1 MTLRKFHVAD
11 PATMAAA
18 AVAAS
23 CKAHFLLLK
32 GAEWGMRK
40 KNRAMVWF
48 PQQWENPE
56 DGNTREVMFIRK
68 PMLLSDS

>member
-11 PATMAAA
+11 PAMAA

-32 GAEWGMRK
+32 GGEREGEK
-40 KNRAMVWF
+40 KSRALVWF